1 MPKQKK
7 RDGLYWRKDRKA
19 WWVSYVDASGRR
31 VRKPAPDAENHDE
44 AGTFRADERRQVRE
58 QSKLKPGEVLA
69 SKDSFADVADKFL
82 AFQQARLTPKAY
94 SREAGIVNQHLRP
107 FFTGKIANITSSQV
121 SDYVTA
127 ALSRVSKAS
136 TRRELVALK
145 HLFRLACGEW
155 KLLPR
160 FANPCLDVTSP
171 KVHDE
176 RTQHL
181 SPDQFRRLLAA
192 SPEPMKPIFA
202 LLTATGMRRGE
213 LLGCKWNYIDG
224 TRILLPT
231 SKNDEPKGIHLNGFA
246 QRVLASI
253 PQSAPDD
260 VLFPDV
266 TPEAV
271 SLAFHRV
278 CKILSISDIR
288 LHDLRHT
295 FATWLRQRGTELD
308 VIASQLGHRDLRQT
322 KRYARIAAEQVRS
335 AVAGLDALL
344 SEAAPE
350 GQEAGA
356 DHPEG
361 QQGQI
366 LPETLVLSHPFVT
379 ATEQADEANP
389 VTRLESR
396 RPRQDLNPGPHCEGR
411 KLDRR
416 SSGFGTSWVPQMWI
430 PNRFLEWTWP
440 LKVRRSG
447 MR

>member
-1 MPKQKK
+1 M
-7 RDGLYWRKDRKA
+7 Y
-19 WWVSYVDASGRR
+19 WVSYVDARGNRQ
-31 VRKPAPDAENHDE
+31 RKPGSESWEEAQQVLRGKLARVKDE
-44 AGTFRADERRQVRE
+44 ANLR
-58 QSKLKPGEVLA
+58 PGEVLA
-69 SKDSFADVADKFL
+69 SKDSFSDVADKFL
-82 AFQQARLTPKAY
+82 AYQQARLSSQAY
-94 SREAGIVNQHLRP
+94 KRELGIMDQHLRP
-107 FFTGKIANITSSQV
+107 FFTGKLADITSSQV

-127 ALSRVSKAS
+127 ALTRVKKAS
-136 TRRELVALK
+136 ARRELVALK

-160 FANPCLDVTSP
+160 FANPCLDVKSP

-181 SPDQFRRLLAA
+181 SPEQFRRVLAA

-213 LLGCKWNYIDG
+213 LVGCNGCKWKYIDG
-224 TRILLPT
+224 ARILLPT
-231 SKNDEPKGIHLNGFA
+231 SKNDEPKEVHLNGFA

-253 PQSAPDD
+253 PQGASDD

-271 SLAFHRV
+271 SMAFHRV
-278 CKILSISDIR
+278 CKILGISDIR

-295 FATWLRQRGTELD
+295 FATWLRQGGTELD

-322 KRYARIAAEQVRS
+322 RRYARIAAAQVRS

-344 SEAAPE
+344 SAPE
-350 GQEAGA
+350 GQEAGTE
-356 DHPEG
+356 PEG

-366 LPETLVLSHPFVT
+366 LPETPIVSHPFVT
-379 ATEQADEANP
+379 AGERAHEANP

-396 RPRQDLNPGPHCEGR
+396 RPRRDLNQGYGTVKAESRIGGAAGSVPVGFLKCGYRTVSWSGRGP
-411 KLDRR
+411 
-416 SSGFGTSWVPQMWI
+416 
-430 PNRFLEWTWP
+430 LE
-440 LKVRRSG
+440 VRRSG
-447 MR
+447 MH